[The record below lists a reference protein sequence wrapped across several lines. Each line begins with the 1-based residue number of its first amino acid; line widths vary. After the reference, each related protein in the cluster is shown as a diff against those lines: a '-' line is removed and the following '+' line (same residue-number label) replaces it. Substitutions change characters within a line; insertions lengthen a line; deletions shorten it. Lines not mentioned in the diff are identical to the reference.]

1 MNWLPSPE
9 TRAAVLKNPFVLA
22 GLAVVVLLGATAGAL
37 VLIDS
42 ARNSTVP
49 APAVVVD
56 QTTATPGPIARTAV
70 AAGVQGIAKQVTA
83 VRSAPGRGTP
93 VLGTMPQGSEVVID
107 GRTTDSGWYRVIYPP
122 GSELHGWVEADFLNV
137 TGDAAALVV
146 ATAEP
151 PVYVDVPTL
160 VPVDTP
166 VPSTPAALGT
176 PTASGTPTVTALP
189 DLVIGTTPTISGG
202 LLFVTVINQGR
213 GPAVGNLVVA
223 VFNQDGSKLLGGAT
237 VPNFTLEP
245 GRSID
250 VGTGLAVSG
259 DQTLLIIV
267 DPNGTI
273 AESDDTN
280 NRILIRVATGQPSP
294 TAAVPPGSTPAATP
308 TPQ

>member
-22 GLAVVVLLGATAGAL
+22 GLAVVVLLGATAGVL
-37 VLIDS
+37 VLVDS
-42 ARNSTVP
+42 ARNSTAP

-56 QTTATPGPIARTAV
+56 QTTATPGPVARTAV
-70 AAGVQGIAKQVTA
+70 AAGVQGTAKQVTA

-122 GSELHGWVEADFLNV
+122 GSELHGWVEADFLTV

-160 VPVDTP
+160 PPADTP
-166 VPSTPAALGT
+166 VPSTPSVTATAAGT
-176 PTASGTPTVTALP
+176 PTATALP

-273 AESDDTN
+273 PESDDTN

-294 TAAVPPGSTPAATP
+294 TAAVPAGSTPAHTP